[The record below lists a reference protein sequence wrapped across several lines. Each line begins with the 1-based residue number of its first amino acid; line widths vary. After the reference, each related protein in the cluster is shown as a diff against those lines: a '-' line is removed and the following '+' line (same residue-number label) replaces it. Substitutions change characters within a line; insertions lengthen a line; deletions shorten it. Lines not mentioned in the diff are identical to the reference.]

1 MTSRTGSLADIKVI
15 DASRVLGGPY
25 AGQILGDHGAD
36 SRVARPRRRDPPTGP
51 ARTSCLA
58 NAAAVGLRNRCSP
71 EEAAEVLAVMRDR
84 SSYSG
89 YTGQNWNR
97 RYREYTE
104 RLKSSSLFDVGH
116 VLKELILIGAEK
128 DLSFGE
134 RRLLEQAMALM
145 TSELSCV
152 LRREAEAI
160 KAEIE
165 SFFADLLVK
174 EEKIE

>member
-1 MTSRTGSLADIKVI
+1 MFSPDQIVVYPAQGVGTVERLEDREI
-15 DASRVLGGPY
+15 GGTTTTFY
-25 AGQILGDHGAD
+25 IIRILTNGIT
-36 SRVARPRRRDPPTGP
+36 VMVPVT
-51 ARTSCLA
+51 
-58 NAAAVGLRNRCSP
+58 NAAAVGLRNLCSP
-71 EEAAEVLAVMRDR
+71 EEAAEVLAFMRDR
-84 SSYSG
+84 SSFSG

-152 LRREAEAI
+152 LRREAEDI
-160 KAEIE
+160 KTEIE
-165 SFFADLLVK
+165 SFFADILVK